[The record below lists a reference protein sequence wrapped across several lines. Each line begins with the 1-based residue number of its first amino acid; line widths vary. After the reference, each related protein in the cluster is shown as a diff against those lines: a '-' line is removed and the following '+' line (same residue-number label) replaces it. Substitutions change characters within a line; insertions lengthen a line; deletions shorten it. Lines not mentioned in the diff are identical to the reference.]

1 MDKRIH
7 IIGICLFIFCFATVC
22 FATVCFSQEQQNAEE
37 ILLKADEVRNPQLD
51 YVVQVSVTSF
61 KAKQDSR
68 KSTFEVMVGGK
79 DKTVIKTLSPPMEK
93 GRVLLMRDRDLWAF
107 LPDVSKPLRIS
118 LQERLLGEVAN
129 GDIARA
135 NFSGD
140 YTPQIIKSETIEG
153 REYYILEL
161 VAKTDEVTYARVVLW
176 AEKES
181 YHPLKAEFYA
191 ISGRLLKTCSY
202 ENYRELA
209 GRLRPS
215 RLIMSDPIVRGQYS
229 TIDYDEMQ
237 IQELPEKYFTKDYM
251 KKFME

>member
-1 MDKRIH
+1 ML
-7 IIGICLFIFCFATVC
+7 CS
-22 FATVCFSQEQQNAEE
+22 ATVCFSQEEQNAEG

-51 YVVQVSVTSF
+51 YVVHVSVTSV
-61 KAKQDSR
+61 KAKQGPR
-68 KSTFEVMVGGK
+68 QSTFEVMVKGK
-79 DKTVIKTLSPPMEK
+79 DKTVIKTLSPAMEE
-93 GRVLLMRDRDLWAF
+93 GRILLMRDRDLWAF

-140 YTPQIIKSETIEG
+140 YTPQITKSEIIED

-161 VAKTDEVTYARVVLW
+161 AAKTDEVTYAKVILW
-176 AEKES
+176 VEKETH
-181 YHPLKAEFYA
+181 HPLKSEFYA
-191 ISGRLLKTCSY
+191 VSGRLLKTCSY
-202 ENYRELA
+202 ENYRQLA

-215 RLIMSDPIVRGQYS
+215 RLVMFDPIVKGQYS
-229 TIDYDEMQ
+229 TIEYDEMQ

>member
-1 MDKRIH
+1 MIEAKLQSK
-7 IIGICLFIFCFATVC
+7 IIGIISLFMLSFA
-22 FATVCFSQEQQNAEE
+22 AACFSQEQQNAEE

-51 YVVQVSVTSF
+51 YIVLVTVTSV
-61 KAKQDSR
+61 KAKQGPR
-68 KSTFEVMVGGK
+68 QSTFEVMVKGK
-79 DKTVIKTLSPPMEK
+79 DKTVIKTLSPAMEK
-93 GRVLLMRDRDLWAF
+93 GRILLMRDRDLWAF

-140 YTPQIIKSETIEG
+140 YIPQITKSEIIEG
-153 REYYILEL
+153 KEYYILEL
-161 VAKTDEVTYARVVLW
+161 TAKTDEVTYAKVILW
-176 AEKES
+176 AEKETH
-181 YHPLKAEFYA
+181 HPLKAEFYA
-191 ISGRLLKTCSY
+191 VSGRLLKTCSY

-209 GRLRPS
+209 GRLSPS
-215 RLIMSDPIVRGQYS
+215 RLIMSDPIVKGQYS
-229 TIDYDEMQ
+229 TIEYDEMQ